1 MSMKELQSSLVISCQ
16 APSNSPLHNPDII
29 ANIALACVNQGAK
42 GLRIDSPNHIKAV
55 RKLLP
60 DIPIIG
66 LWKQMGLDSDVYITP
81 RLEDAIAVAEAG
93 ADIIAIDATQRKR
106 PNGETLEEIISH
118 IQQNLHKLVMAD
130 IDTKENAI
138 IARDLGVDFIGTT
151 LYGYTQDT
159 RQFTPPN
166 FDLIEELVREIDTP
180 IICEGGIKTP
190 EEAKKALDKGCFCVV
205 VGTAIT
211 GIDLLAQNFVKAL

>member
-1 MSMKELQSSLVISCQ
+1 MKELQSSLVISCQ

-166 FDLIEELVREIDTP
+166 FDLIEELVREINTP
-180 IICEGGIKTP
+180 IICEGELKP
-190 EEAKKALDKGCFCVV
+190 QKKLKK
-205 VGTAIT
+205 
-211 GIDLLAQNFVKAL
+211 LLIRAVFVSLLVPQLQVLIY

>member
-1 MSMKELQSSLVISCQ
+1 MKELQSSLVISCQ

-180 IICEGGIKTP
+180 IICEGIKTP
-190 EEAKKALDKGCFCVV
+190 EEAKKK
-205 VGTAIT
+205 
-211 GIDLLAQNFVKAL
+211 LLIRAVFVSLLVPQLQVLIY